1 MKSSGFG
8 AIRRTSQGAST
19 TAFTTYLNIKDNG
32 GGCPQLEKMDGEHP
46 KKARTYAQVGSAS
59 AGMRPWRGLY
69 CVSPTKR
76 RLLDR
81 RKTEEAVPPRTR
93 LRGNPAVPDWGVLP

>member
-59 AGMRPWRGLY
+59 AGMRPGRGLY
-69 CVSPTKR
+69 CVSKQNGGYWTVEQ
-76 RLLDR
+76 R
-81 RKTEEAVPPRTR
+81 RKQFPHE
-93 LRGNPAVPDWGVLP
+93 PDLL